1 MVQQVSPSAN
11 RLDAL
16 VTLRGFACLMVL
28 VAHCAAPREAMFL
41 AGLDLSWLWFSAGGV
56 AVRIFFC
63 LSGYL
68 MGKLFYTQK
77 YKLNKTGILNFFRN
91 RALRVF
97 PLYYFAVIV
106 LSVFVYPHILQPA
119 NWQYLFRLLTF
130 TYNQTLPVAFNG
142 ALWSLSTEVQFYLCV
157 PAIFWLFH
165 KRLVSPKSIFQVCFV
180 VLATSMIIRYFG
192 WQEIGARI
200 PSFNQQLGE
209 FAKYYYTP
217 LMMNWDSFLCGFL
230 LNPLILSQRLP
241 AKLIPFLQNYATVFD
256 PPSPPC
262 QGGKERGAFFFT
274 IGITLGRRGW
284 AFIVILGLYLI
295 TAFVKYYNQPALLII
310 APALSSIVTCWFIC
324 IFESG
329 KEYQETAKNEKL
341 TWKACRRNPIR
352 LLEIFGI
359 LSYGMYVWHLPLIVA
374 FTPIFTSA
382 NPLEA
387 YFKRLI
393 ATIISSMAIATLTYF
408 CVEVPAGRFKLSK
421 TS

>member
-1 MVQQVSPSAN
+1 MAEKIGVSPN

-16 VTLRGFACLMVL
+16 VTLRGFACVMVL
-28 VAHCAAPREAMFL
+28 VAHCSAPREALFL
-41 AGLDLSWLWFSAGGV
+41 GNLDLSWLFFSAGGV

-77 YKLNKTGILNFFRN
+77 YTLNKTGILKFFRN

-106 LSVFVYPHILQPA
+106 LSLFVYPQILQSE

-130 TYNQTLPVAFNG
+130 TYNQTLPIVFNG

-157 PAIFWLFH
+157 PLIFAVFKNCFFQAKSVLKLSLFL
-165 KRLVSPKSIFQVCFV
+165 LVI
-180 VLATSMIIRYFG
+180 SMLVRYFG
-192 WQEIGARI
+192 WQEIVGRV

-209 FAKYYYTP
+209 FAENYYTP
-217 LMMNWDSFLCGFL
+217 LIMNLDSFICGFL
-230 LNPLILSQRLP
+230 LNPLILSKPILP
-241 AKLIPFLQNYATVFD
+241 SFSLVI
-256 PPSPPC
+256 
-262 QGGKERGAFFFT
+262 GKKQIIFNCIYWVKIARKGGAF
-274 IGITLGRRGW
+274 
-284 AFIVILGLYLI
+284 ILIIGLYLI
-295 TAFVKYYNQPALLII
+295 TAFVKYYNQPILLII
-310 APALSSIVTCWFIC
+310 APAVSSIITCGFIL
-324 IFESG
+324 IFELG
-329 KEYQETAKNEKL
+329 EEYNQTSKNEKL
-341 TWKACRRNPIR
+341 TWKACQRNPIR
-352 LLEIFGI
+352 LVEIFGV

-374 FTPIFTSA
+374 FTPILTSV

-387 YFKRLI
+387 YFKRLF

-421 TS
+421 SS

>member
-1 MVQQVSPSAN
+1 MVQQVFPSSN

-41 AGLDLSWLWFSAGGV
+41 ALWDVSWLWFSAGGV

-106 LSVFVYPHILQPA
+106 LSVFVYPHIWQPA

-130 TYNQTLPVAFNG
+130 TYNQTLPVIFNG

-165 KRLVSPKSIFQVCFV
+165 KRLVTPKSIFQVCL
-180 VLATSMIIRYFG
+180 VLLAASMIIRYFG
-192 WQEIGARI
+192 WQEIVGRV
-200 PSFNQQLGE
+200 PNFNEQLGE

-217 LMMNWDSFLCGFL
+217 LIMNWDSFLCGFL

-241 AKLIPFLQNYATVFD
+241 AKL
-256 PPSPPC
+256 
-262 QGGKERGAFFFT
+262 
-274 IGITLGRRGW
+274 TLVKRGW

-310 APALSSIVTCWFIC
+310 APALSSIVTCWFIW

-329 KEYQETAKNEKL
+329 KEYHETAKNEKL

-408 CVEVPAGRFKLSK
+408 CVELPAGRFKLSK
-421 TS
+421 SS

>member
-1 MVQQVSPSAN
+1 MVQQVSLSPN

-28 VAHCAAPREAMFL
+28 VAHCAPPRGAMFL
-41 AGLDLSWLWFSAGGV
+41 ASWDMSWLWFSAGGV

-77 YKLNKTGILNFFRN
+77 YKLNKPGILNFFRN
-91 RALRVF
+91 RALRIF
-97 PLYYFAVIV
+97 PLYYFVVIV
-106 LSVFVYPHILQPA
+106 LSVFVYPHIWQPT

-130 TYNQTLPVAFNG
+130 TYNQTLPIEFNG
-142 ALWSLSTEVQFYLCV
+142 VLWSLSTEVQFYLCV

-165 KRLVSPKSIFQVCFV
+165 KRLVRPRAIFKVSFV
-180 VLATSMIIRYFG
+180 LLATSMMIRYFG
-192 WQEIGARI
+192 WQEIIARV
-200 PSFNQQLGE
+200 PSLNEQLTE
-209 FAKYYYTP
+209 FTKYYYTP
-217 LMMNWDSFLCGFL
+217 LIMNWDSFLCGFL

-241 AKLIPFLQNYATVFD
+241 TKLSLLPR
-256 PPSPPC
+256 
-262 QGGKERGAFFFT
+262 E
-274 IGITLGRRGW
+274 W
-284 AFIVILGLYLI
+284 AFLVILGLYLI
-295 TAFVKYYNQPALLII
+295 TAFVKYYNQPTLLII
-310 APALSSIVTCWFIC
+310 APALSSIVTCWFIW

-341 TWKACRRNPIR
+341 TWKACRRNPIK

-359 LSYGMYVWHLPLIVA
+359 LSYGIYVWHLPLIVA
-374 FTPIFTSA
+374 FTPIFSSP

-393 ATIISSMAIATLTYF
+393 ATIISSMAIATFTYI
-408 CVEVPAGRFKLSK
+408 CIERPASRFKLSK
-421 TS
+421 LS